1 MAEPEENA
9 NEMKDVMQK
18 YPYWKTSQSHERNV
32 RQEVYKVLVKSGI
45 DNVTDIA
52 KKIIRVMK
60 GEF

>member
-1 MAEPEENA
+1 
-9 NEMKDVMQK
+9 
-18 YPYWKTSQSHERNV
+18 V

-52 KKIIRVMK
+52 KRILRVMK